1 MRPDQTLVTLQRE
14 GTRITARASEPFI
27 QEAAAGTSEHD
38 HPYGHLTM
46 PLRQRG
52 LSCTVEYGLSDYIVH
67 AELPDGSALIIAP
80 PQEPPTDH
88 PPGYPGSWLV
98 TRGHPDDSTL
108 HEVIYD
114 SEPDGPHARHGG
126 SIPRLLAAI
135 DTRLDQL
142 GLPPRPEPR
151 RPAQE
156 SSADAVLH
164 RAGFVPVVLF
174 RERFHRLPSA
184 MTDPVEQR
192 QMVTRAFDM
201 LQAEGFNVSCDPSLL
216 DPSLPPP
223 GNQGLSLGDRLGH
236 LTQSIRSA
244 AHTREVVAAL
254 SELTA
259 PGDGVHQRVVE
270 SLNTTADWS
279 APQPDLRDVDTA
291 SRRHPHAA
299 GRPRGAG
306 GRRGHDRRVPCGTQ
320 RPQVPRRGA
329 CPADQ
334 GTAQRRPRR
343 RRGRGYPTVRRP
355 EPGSGLAASRP
366 RLIPARRHP
375 SDRVLRRRG
384 IRTTHQ
390 RPTAPVATHPMTSA

>member
-14 GTRITARASEPFI
+14 GTRITARTSEPFT
-27 QEAAAGTSEHD
+27 QEAAAGASEHD
-38 HPYGHLTM
+38 HPYSHLTA

-52 LSCTVEYGLSDYIVH
+52 LSCTVEYGLSDHIVH
-67 AELPDGSALIIAP
+67 AELPDGSALIISP

-88 PPGYPGSWLV
+88 PPGYPESWLV

-126 SIPRLLAAI
+126 SIPRLLDAI

-142 GLPPRPEPR
+142 CLPTRPEPR

-156 SSADAVLH
+156 SDTDAVLH

-192 QMVTRAFDM
+192 QMVTRAVDM
-201 LQAEGFNVSCDPSLL
+201 LQAEGFDVSCDPSLL

-223 GNQGLSLGDRLGH
+223 GHQGLSLGDRLGH

-244 AHTREVVAAL
+244 SHTGEVVAAL

-259 PGDGVHQRVVE
+259 PGDGVLQRVVE
-270 SLNTTADWS
+270 SLNTTADWWEG
-279 APQPDLRDVDTA
+279 L
-291 SRRHPHAA
+291 
-299 GRPRGAG
+299 GE
-306 GRRGHDRRVPCGTQ
+306 
-320 RPQVPRRGA
+320 
-329 CPADQ
+329 PADPRYANRLRYI
-334 GTAQRRPRR
+334 AQKLDAYALDIRSM
-343 RRGRGYPTVRRP
+343 RGVLADRHTDHPGRLQAQVGQVAP
-355 EPGSGLAASRP
+355 EEPAASRVAAALAVSP
-366 RLIPARRHP
+366 TARRTTPAAPPSASAAPPSLPPARP
-375 SDRVLRRRG
+375 SS
-384 IRTTHQ
+384 
-390 RPTAPVATHPMTSA
+390 APGR

>member
-14 GTRITARASEPFI
+14 GTRITARTSESFV
-27 QEAAAGTSEHD
+27 QEAAAGTSEHE
-38 HPYGHLTM
+38 HPYGHLTT

-52 LSCTVEYGLSDYIVH
+52 LACTVEYGLSDYIVH
-67 AELPDGSALIIAP
+67 AELPDGSALIISP

-88 PPGYPGSWLV
+88 PPGYPESWLV

-142 GLPPRPEPR
+142 GVPPRPELW

-156 SSADAVLH
+156 SAADAVLH

-184 MTDPVEQR
+184 MTDLVEQR

-201 LQAEGFNVSCDPSLL
+201 LQAEGFDVSCDPDLL
-216 DPSLPPP
+216 DPGLPPP
-223 GNQGLSLGDRLGH
+223 GDHGLSLGDRIGH
-236 LTQSIRSA
+236 LTQSIQSA
-244 AHTREVVAAL
+244 AHTSEAVAAL

-259 PGDGVHQRVVE
+259 PGDGVLQRVVE
-270 SLNTTADWS
+270 FFNTTADWWEGLGEPADPHYANRLRYITKKLDSYALEIRSMRGELADRHTGHPDRVRARVDRVAPEEPAAPRVTAALAVSPTARRTTPAALPSASAVRPSPPPARPSS
-279 APQPDLRDVDTA
+279 AP
-291 SRRHPHAA
+291 
-299 GRPRGAG
+299 GR
-306 GRRGHDRRVPCGTQ
+306 
-320 RPQVPRRGA
+320 
-329 CPADQ
+329 
-334 GTAQRRPRR
+334 
-343 RRGRGYPTVRRP
+343 
-355 EPGSGLAASRP
+355 
-366 RLIPARRHP
+366 
-375 SDRVLRRRG
+375 
-384 IRTTHQ
+384 
-390 RPTAPVATHPMTSA
+390 

>member
-14 GTRITARASEPFI
+14 GTRVTARTSEPLV
-27 QEAAAGTSEHD
+27 QEAAAGASEHD
-38 HPYGHLTM
+38 HPYSHLTA

-52 LSCTVEYGLSDYIVH
+52 LSCTVEYGLSDHIVH
-67 AELPDGSALIIAP
+67 AELPDGSALIISP

-88 PPGYPGSWLV
+88 PPGYPESWLV
-98 TRGHPDDSTL
+98 TLGHSDDSTL

-151 RPAQE
+151 RPGRKSA
-156 SSADAVLH
+156 ADAVLH

-184 MTDPVEQR
+184 MTDLVEQR
-192 QMVTRAFDM
+192 QMVTRAVDM
-201 LQAEGFNVSCDPSLL
+201 LQAEGCDVSCDPALL

-236 LTQSIRSA
+236 PAQSIQSA
-244 AHTREVVAAL
+244 AHTGKVVAAL

-259 PGDGVHQRVVE
+259 PGDGVLQRLVE
-270 SLNTTADWS
+270 SLDTTADWWEGLGEPADPHYANRLRYIAKKLDAYALDIRSMRGELADRHTEHPGRAQARVDQVAPEEPAVSRVAAALALSPTARRTTPAAPPSASAEHPCLPPARPSS
-279 APQPDLRDVDTA
+279 AP
-291 SRRHPHAA
+291 
-299 GRPRGAG
+299 GR
-306 GRRGHDRRVPCGTQ
+306 
-320 RPQVPRRGA
+320 
-329 CPADQ
+329 
-334 GTAQRRPRR
+334 
-343 RRGRGYPTVRRP
+343 
-355 EPGSGLAASRP
+355 
-366 RLIPARRHP
+366 
-375 SDRVLRRRG
+375 
-384 IRTTHQ
+384 
-390 RPTAPVATHPMTSA
+390 

>member
-14 GTRITARASEPFI
+14 GTRITARTSEPFI

-38 HPYGHLTM
+38 HPYSHLTV

-52 LSCTVEYGLSDYIVH
+52 LSCTVEYGLSDHIVH
-67 AELPDGSALIIAP
+67 AELPDGSALIISP

-88 PPGYPGSWLV
+88 PPGYPESWLV

-126 SIPRLLAAI
+126 SIPRLLTAI

-142 GLPPRPEPR
+142 GLPPRLEPR
-151 RPAQE
+151 RPAHE
-156 SSADAVLH
+156 SGADAVLH

-192 QMVTRAFDM
+192 QMVTLAVDM
-201 LQAEGFNVSCDPSLL
+201 LQAEGFDVSCDTGLL

-223 GNQGLSLGDRLGH
+223 GHQGLSLGDRLGH

-244 AHTREVVAAL
+244 AHTGEVVAAL

-259 PGDGVHQRVVE
+259 PGGGVLQRVVE
-270 SLNTTADWS
+270 SLNTTADWREGLGEPS
-279 APQPDLRDVDTA
+279 DPCLPPDPRPRPVADRRPAWSPPCPAPAEPSPPSTAPLPLRPSDGPAMPTPEHDPLPDIAVG
-291 SRRHPHAA
+291 RHPASA
-299 GRPRGAG
+299 SSP
-306 GRRGHDRRVPCGTQ
+306 
-320 RPQVPRRGA
+320 
-329 CPADQ
+329 
-334 GTAQRRPRR
+334 
-343 RRGRGYPTVRRP
+343 PTPSNWRQA
-355 EPGSGLAASRP
+355 PGC
-366 RLIPARRHP
+366 
-375 SDRVLRRRG
+375 
-384 IRTTHQ
+384 
-390 RPTAPVATHPMTSA
+390 

>member
-14 GTRITARASEPFI
+14 GTRITARTSEPFI
-27 QEAAAGTSEHD
+27 QEAAAGKSEHD
-38 HPYGHLTM
+38 HPYSHLTTQ
-46 PLRQRG
+46 LWQRG

-67 AELPDGSALIIAP
+67 AELPDGSALIISP

-88 PPGYPGSWLV
+88 PPGYPESWLV
-98 TRGHPDDSTL
+98 TRGNPDDSTL

-151 RPAQE
+151 RPAQK
-156 SSADAVLH
+156 SAADAVLH

-184 MTDPVEQR
+184 MTELVEQR
-192 QMVTRAFDM
+192 QLVTRAFYV
-201 LQAEGFNVSCDPSLL
+201 LQAEGFDVSCDPDLL

-223 GNQGLSLGDRLGH
+223 DDRGLSLGDRVGH
-236 LTQSIRSA
+236 LTQSIQSA
-244 AHTREVVAAL
+244 AHTGEAVAAL

-259 PGDGVHQRVVE
+259 PGDGVLQRVVE

-279 APQPDLRDVDTA
+279 EGLGEPADPHYANRLRYIAKKLDSNALEIRSMRDELTDRHADHPD
-291 SRRHPHAA
+291 
-299 GRPRGAG
+299 RPRA
-306 GRRGHDRRVPCGTQ
+306 RTERIAPEEPAAPRVAAALA
-320 RPQVPRRGA
+320 VS
-329 CPADQ
+329 
-334 GTAQRRPRR
+334 
-343 RRGRGYPTVRRP
+343 PT
-355 EPGSGLAASRP
+355 
-366 RLIPARRHP
+366 ARRARPAELP
-375 SDRVLRRRG
+375 SALEVARIGAVGDTG
-384 IRTTHQ
+384 NRTGTGPGDHG
-390 RPTAPVATHPMTSA
+390 VATLCDHW